1 MSDATESPP
10 PKRRGRALL
19 VALPLALVAA
29 GGGFYATWSGLVA
42 LPAGHDAPAVADVP
56 PVSGVAFVPVAP
68 ILVNIGDA
76 AAGRHLRFAAQL
88 EVAQGEA
95 GAVEALMPRIVD
107 VLNGY
112 LRAVE
117 VEELLAPA
125 ALVRLRAQM
134 LRRVQVV
141 AGAGRVRDL
150 LVNEFV
156 VN

>member
-1 MSDATESPP
+1 M
-10 PKRRGRALL
+10 L

-29 GGGFYATWSGLVA
+29 GGGFYATWSGLIA
-42 LPAGHDAPAVADVP
+42 LPAGGGGPAAATVP
-56 PVSGVAFVPVAP
+56 SVSGIAFVPVAP

-76 AAGRHLRFAAQL
+76 AAGRHLRFVAEL
-88 EVAQGEA
+88 EVTRGEA
-95 GAVEALMPRIVD
+95 SAVSALMPRILD

-112 LRAVE
+112 LRAVA